1 MSKPANGTNI
11 YTGVVRYAP
20 AQTQRLHRD
29 EKSKI
34 SVLLRGKLSEDSAWA
49 STRLAA
55 GDILIKSREVAHEDC
70 FGPSGATVLAVSFS
84 GDDQECPFRAARL
97 DGAWLALKSQCAQS
111 LAVSLAEA
119 AAAGDDRAIEALAH
133 DVMASV
139 LPLIGRSAAPA
150 WLVRLHHELS
160 EQSLG
165 EVDIAACAKK
175 AGRHPV
181 TASREFKRHFGMTIT
196 EHAMRQSVRRALVSL
211 VHSDDHLAEVALS
224 AGFYDQSHMNR
235 MFKRITGRTPGA
247 HRELIASATVKSV
260 Q

>member
-1 MSKPANGTNI
+1 MSKPANGSNI

-84 GDDQECPFRAARL
+84 GDDQVCPFRAARL

-139 LPLIGRSAAPA
+139 RPLIGRSAAPA
-150 WLVRLHHELS
+150 CSCACTMNSLS
-160 EQSLG
+160 KALG
-165 EVDIAACAKK
+165 KLISPRAPKRPDAT
-175 AGRHPV
+175 P
-181 TASREFKRHFGMTIT
+181 SR
-196 EHAMRQSVRRALVSL
+196 RRAS
-211 VHSDDHLAEVALS
+211 SSAILA
-224 AGFYDQSHMNR
+224 
-235 MFKRITGRTPGA
+235 
-247 HRELIASATVKSV
+247 
-260 Q
+260 